1 MRKKRYERRKAIDC
15 KLLEKSKKNPGYC
28 KYEVTIQEKN
38 GYIHKEPAYGKDMQD
53 AISRLIWNERT
64 RIIEKKLGAGWFFLA
79 WLAIMGWPAIM
90 LERTDK
96 SYLYTICVCWGNN
109 FTKLLVFFGGDTSIK
124 NKNN

>member
-90 LERTDK
+90 LERTDNPTYILYAFAGVIILL
-96 SYLYTICVCWGNN
+96 SIGFFWWRYL
-109 FTKLLVFFGGDTSIK
+109 
-124 NKNN
+124 NKK